1 VKVHV
6 TLNTYISVS
15 AHAAVNCSFR
25 ALYGHA
31 DNEGS
36 TGFYGSPSLTSA
48 KRYN

>member
-1 VKVHV
+1 MKVHV